1 MASKIWV
8 VYYSYPTRH
17 HLALPHKASPV
28 PNLRNTIIQQNLY
41 KEIILNKKKLTLIK
55 KKKLH

>member
-41 KEIILNKKKLTLIK
+41 KEIILNKKKINPN
-55 KKKLH
+55 